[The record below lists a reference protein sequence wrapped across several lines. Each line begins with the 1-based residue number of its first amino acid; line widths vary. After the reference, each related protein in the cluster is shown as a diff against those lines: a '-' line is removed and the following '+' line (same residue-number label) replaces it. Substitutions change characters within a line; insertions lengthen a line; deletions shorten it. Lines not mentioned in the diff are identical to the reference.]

1 MKRVKSLIA
10 MILVLCTVVGMF
22 GMLATTA
29 SAAKVS
35 LKISDIMVGG
45 KKFADYIE
53 KNKKMPGSVDC
64 NGTKVT
70 CQQFLYLATKAVVLL
85 SNGKAQSTKVTA
97 KDFGKCSNPNE
108 TITGGYNMMKSEY
121 VKICKNIYT
130 WMDSNGQVP
139 NYATIS
145 KGTIRYENCLY
156 IMSKVLRF
164 VKNEGQLPN
173 YVYTTKWKTVI
184 ASSSSSSSSSS
195 SNLAKEIAAAKS
207 KYPGYLKTTKNCQV
221 TNATLKA
228 VGKTA
233 IGSAT
238 TLRKAA
244 QNLTNYLNSKTA
256 YDYYYNTVKGAYK
269 TWTSKVGNCCDMAHL
284 VIACA
289 RSQGIPAR
297 YVHAYC
303 SFQSG
308 LKCGHVYAEL
318 WTGSKWEISDIVSD
332 YNYLGYKTST
342 TLSVYNRYAELP
354 F

>member
-1 MKRVKSLIA
+1 
-10 MILVLCTVVGMF
+10 MILVLCTMISMF

-29 SAAKVS
+29 SAASVS
-35 LKISDIMVGG
+35 LKISDIMVGA

-53 KNKKMPGSVDC
+53 NNKKMPGSVNC
-64 NGTKVT
+64 NGTSVT
-70 CQQFLYLATKAVVLL
+70 CQQFLYLATKAVVQL
-85 SNGKAQSTKVTA
+85 SNGKAQSTKISA

-108 TITGGYNMMKSEY
+108 TISGGYNMMKSEY
-121 VKICKNIYT
+121 VQICKNIYT

-184 ASSSSSSSSSS
+184 ASSSSSSSSST
-195 SNLAKEIAAAKS
+195 LAKEIAAAKD
-207 KYPGYLKTTKNCQV
+207 KYPGYLKATANCQV

-244 QNLTNYLNSKTA
+244 QNLVNYLNGKTG
-256 YDYYYNTVKGAYK
+256 YDYYYDTQKGALK
-269 TWTSKVGNCCDMAHL
+269 TWNSKYGNCCDLAHL
-284 VIACA
+284 VNACA

-318 WTGSKWEISDIVSD
+318 WTGSKWEIADIVSD
-332 YNYLGYKTST
+332 SNYLGYKTSSNI
-342 TLSVYNRYAELP
+342 SVYNRYAELP